1 MLFIQAILV
10 GIFSYLGAI
19 QTPWAGGITGDYYI
33 LGRPL
38 VAGLICGLIFGNITE
53 GVILGVAVQA
63 AFIAN
68 ISTGGSTNSEIVY
81 ASYGGI
87 GLALVSN
94 ASTGVAVSLAV
105 LTGSLGLLLYNL
117 IMVENSFWNAR
128 ATKAASHGDTKGMFM
143 NHVVGA
149 QVVSFVIRAV
159 PTAVAIYFGKPV
171 VSAIL
176 NNVPQQVIH
185 MMDVLGGLLPA
196 LGVALL
202 MNLLINDKLH
212 FIFFLA
218 GFAFLAFISKSMIA
232 LAIIAAMVAYIIYIS
247 SGNDKGKKS
256 TGKTLENIESDIKDD
271 GVI

>member
-1 MLFIQAILV
+1 MLLLQAIV
-10 GIFSYLGAI
+10 IGIFSYLGAI
-19 QTPWAGGITGDYYI
+19 QTPWAGGITGGYYI

-38 VAGLICGLIFGNITE
+38 VAGLICGIVFGDITK

-68 ISTGGSTNSEIVY
+68 VSTGGSTNSEIVF

-87 GLALVSN
+87 GLAMVSN
-94 ASTGVAVSLAV
+94 ASTGVAVSLSV
-105 LTGSLGLLLYNL
+105 LVGSLGLILYNV

-128 ATKAASHGDTKGMFM
+128 SLKAAIKGDAKGMFM

-149 QVVSFVIRAV
+149 QIVSLLIRAI
-159 PTAVAIYFGKPV
+159 PTAIAIYFGKSV
-171 VSAIL
+171 VNAIL
-176 NNVPQQVIH
+176 NSVPDQVIH

-202 MNLLINDKLH
+202 MNLLMSNKFH
-212 FIFFLA
+212 FVYFFAGFIFFV
-218 GFAFLAFISKSMIA
+218 FISNSMIA
-232 LAIIAAMVAYIIYIS
+232 LAVVAALVAYIVYMSTGSNNDS
-247 SGNDKGKKS
+247 SGGNEQNHNDDD
-256 TGKTLENIESDIKDD
+256 LKDD

>member
-1 MLFIQAILV
+1 MLLMQAVLV

-38 VAGLICGLIFGNITE
+38 VAGLICGLIFGDVTE

-68 ISTGGSTNSEIVY
+68 VSTGGSTNSEIVF

-87 GLALVSN
+87 GLAMVSH
-94 ASTGVAVSLAV
+94 ASTGVAVSLSV
-105 LTGSLGLLLYNL
+105 LVGSLGLVLYNV

-128 ATKAASHGDTKGMFM
+128 ALKAATNGDAKGMFR
-143 NHVVGA
+143 NHVIGA
-149 QVVSFVIRAV
+149 QIASFAIRAI
-159 PTAVAIYFGKPV
+159 PTAIAIYFGKPV
-171 VSAIL
+171 VNAIL
-176 NNVPQQVIH
+176 NNIPSQVIH

-202 MNLLINDKLH
+202 MNLLMSNKFHFIYFFVG
-212 FIFFLA
+212 FIFFE
-218 GFAFLAFISKSMIA
+218 FISHSMIA
-232 LAIIAAMVAYIIYIS
+232 LAVVAALVAYIVYMA
-247 SGNDKGKKS
+247 SGSKDNHNNDNDKKDVD
-256 TGKTLENIESDIKDD
+256 SDLDDD